1 MPKIMPA
8 PTAKIATN
16 EQENLMP
23 VSNFFKKSAVN
34 VRRYGKNNKK
44 KHDACSFFAPA
55 EQGVCALILGFFTKQ
70 KAEFCAFKHF
80 F

>member
-16 EQENLMP
+16 EQENLLS
-23 VSNFFKKSAVN
+23 VSNFFKKNAVN
-34 VRRYGKNNKK
+34 VLCYGKKNTMRVV
-44 KHDACSFFAPA
+44 FFAPA
-55 EQGVCALILGFFTKQ
+55 AQGVCALNLGFSTKQ